1 MVGVGMCVWRATPLM
16 VDTLFDIGLL
26 RGPIQM
32 IPAAPANTTW
42 TPGTKTLSTTALPN
56 WATRLEL
63 WRQAPGGMPE
73 QLAIGP
79 VEALFVQVPVGITFA
94 TGVTYQLWLQARNS
108 RGGERPGPEADV
120 DGGVAGDGDE
130 VWGLGS
136 EVEILS
142 LIRYPASR
150 TVSSLSSILKSLHPY
165 AE

>member
-1 MVGVGMCVWRATPLM
+1 LSSRGSVIVV
-16 VDTLFDIGLL
+16 L
-26 RGPIQM
+26 R
-32 IPAAPANTTW
+32 APANTTW

-130 VWGLGS
+130 VWGLRS
-136 EVEILS
+136 KFYLS
-142 LIRYPASR
+142 FAIPHLGLFPPYLPSSR
-150 TVSSLSSILKSLHPY
+150 AYTLTLNES
-165 AE
+165 